1 MPKSDDHEDL
11 MRGWWNRLRLW
22 WVRARIRAALRSCNE
37 QALANVLGWLDEGMP
52 KDGLASLD
60 REV

>member
-1 MPKSDDHEDL
+1 MPKSDDHEDS

-52 KDGLASLD
+52 PYLK
-60 REV
+60 R